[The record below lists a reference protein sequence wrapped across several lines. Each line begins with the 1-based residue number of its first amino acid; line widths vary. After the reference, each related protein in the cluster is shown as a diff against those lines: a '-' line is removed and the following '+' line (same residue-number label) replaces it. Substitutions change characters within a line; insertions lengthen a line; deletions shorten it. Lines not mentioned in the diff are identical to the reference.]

1 MPQFMETS
9 RSSSQAMWPELSPS
23 TGLCYLGLFRVIPA
37 ASVSSWPL
45 EGPPGTDGRK
55 LLCDR
60 QAWPQSD
67 VATHLLGQVQTLTSP
82 GCQDDG
88 RGQQGPDSLWDGC
101 LDQSWRP
108 RGQRLTPWSQSLLLL
123 FPQDQGSSELSV
135 HPAVNSPRLWDSDP
149 AEARGV
155 LAKRRPLK
163 GLCVG
168 VLGITPTTLHSP
180 DTQMLVKLQGS
191 QVTGLGDTYSV
202 SSRITT
208 WPPKREFTLG

>member
-37 ASVSSWPL
+37 ACVSSWPL

-55 LLCDR
+55 PLCDR
-60 QAWPQSD
+60 QAWSQSD
-67 VATHLLGQVQTLTSP
+67 VAAHLLGQGQALSSL
-82 GCQDDG
+82 GRQDDG
-88 RGQQGPDSLWDGC
+88 RGQQGPVSRWDGC

-108 RGQRLTPWSQSLLLL
+108 RGQRLTPWGQSLLLL

-135 HPAVNSPRLWDSDP
+135 HPAVNSPRLWDSDST
-149 AEARGV
+149 EARGV
-155 LAKRRPLK
+155 LAKGRPLK

-168 VLGITPTTLHSP
+168 VLGITPMTLHSP
-180 DTQMLVKLQGS
+180 DTQMLVKL
-191 QVTGLGDTYSV
+191 
-202 SSRITT
+202 
-208 WPPKREFTLG
+208 